1 MTASSST
8 LPGTGE
14 IDNKDD
20 VKIPANDVRVTE
32 SISSGSISSPPR
44 VSVSDEELR
53 AVHRKLDYKLLLWY
67 SFVYLIMRIDVTN
80 VTNTAIINVEQ
91 GNGIKKELG
100 GLTSQQW
107 AWILSI
113 F

>member
-1 MTASSST
+1 MTASSSSH
-8 LPGTGE
+8 PGAADTGE
-14 IDNKDD
+14 IDNKDA
-20 VKIPANDVRVTE
+20 KIPADALVTE
-32 SISSGSISSPPR
+32 SVSSGSISTPTS
-44 VSVSDEELR
+44 EAELK
-53 AVHRKLDYKLLLWY
+53 AVHRKLDLKLLLWY
-67 SFVYLIMRIDVTN
+67 SFVYLVMRIDVTN